1 MMTVTEGIT
10 GFIASVIAILT
21 AMVFLAKYLDR
32 RFHKWAE
39 SVISDSETIRNL
51 TNRLATVEG
60 ALHTMETIIG
70 VSNSSLGSSNK

>member
-10 GFIASVIAILT
+10 GFIASVLAILT
-21 AMVFLAKYLDR
+21 AMIFMARYLDR

-60 ALHTMETIIG
+60 ACRTMEAIMGMKNTG
-70 VSNSSLGSSNK
+70 GN